1 MLLTAKYVLPVSRQC
16 IEDGAVLVRDGAV
29 ADVGTRADLE
39 SRYPGE
45 LARDFGQAALMPGFV
60 DLHTH
65 LEYHVFR
72 GIVDDLP
79 YSGWKIQVSKL
90 ESNLTREDWEDSAF
104 LGAMESLSS
113 GITSIADITNSGAS
127 LKAAASAGLGGIVYR
142 EVSTM
147 DKTKVAE
154 RLAAA
159 REDIDAWRQV
169 ANDPLLRIG
178 IAPHSPYTCH
188 PTLFEAAADLAIERD
203 LPTAIHLAGS
213 RDEFD
218 FVKYGSSSLAQDF
231 REQSGWNDLTWMPTG
246 VSPVKYVQQWG
257 LYSVP
262 NLMAVHCVQ
271 VDDYDMEILAE
282 YDVSVAHCPRCNAK
296 LGMGIAPLRQLLERG
311 LRVGMGTDSPASN
324 NTVDMF
330 DEMRIGLLLQRGVT
344 GAAEFFTAERFVRLA
359 TLEGARAVR
368 ADARVG
374 SLEAGKQAD
383 VIAVDLSGSHQVP
396 TRDPASVLVHSANA
410 ENVVMTMVAGRILYD
425 HGEYLTVDA
434 ERALARAGEIRVKL
448 RA

>member
-1 MLLTAKYVLPVSRQC
+1 MLLTAKYVLPVSQPC
-16 IEDGAVLVRDGAV
+16 IEDGAVLVRDGAIV
-29 ADVGTRADLE
+29 DVGTRVELE
-39 SRYPGE
+39 QRYPGE
-45 LARDFGQAALMPGFV
+45 LGRDFGVAALMPGFV

-65 LEYHVFR
+65 LEFHVFR

-79 YSGWKIQVSKL
+79 YTGWKMQVSKL
-90 ESNLTREDWEDSAF
+90 ERNLTREDWEDSAY
-104 LGAMESLSS
+104 LGAMESIAS

-147 DKTKVAE
+147 DKSKVHD

-159 REDIDAWRQV
+159 REDIEDWQGRAS
-169 ANDPLLRIG
+169 DPLLRVG

-188 PTLFEAAADLAIERD
+188 PTLFQAAAELAIERN

-213 RDEFD
+213 HDEFD

-231 REQSGWNDLTWMPTG
+231 REQSGWNDLAWMPTG

-257 LYSVP
+257 LYAVP
-262 NLMAVHCVQ
+262 NLLAVHCVQ
-271 VDDYDMEILAE
+271 VDEMDMEILAE
-282 YDVSVAHCPRCNAK
+282 NDVSVAHCPRCNAK
-296 LGMGIAPLRQLLERG
+296 LGMGIAPLRQLLKRG
-311 LRVGMGTDSPASN
+311 LRIGMGTDSPASN

-344 GAAEFFTAERFVRLA
+344 GAAEFFTAERFVRMA
-359 TLEGARAVR
+359 TLEGALAVR
-368 ADARVG
+368 AGERIG
-374 SLEAGKQAD
+374 SLETGKQAD
-383 VIAVDLSGSHQVP
+383 IIAVDLSDSHQVP

-410 ENVVMTMVAGRILYD
+410 QNVVMTMVAGHILYD
-425 HGEYLTVDA
+425 HGEHLTIDA